1 MTKFTISTKKVKT
14 ILFVLLPNGQNINN
28 CRFKSTFKKDKETKI
43 NSRMK
48 SLITF
53 LQVECAVPITNTCG
67 SVSHIF
73 RHMWVH
79 PHFKNRFPVF
89 FFLWFLASVSKPAPD
104 KPAEKSGGFVTQR
117 RVTDVY
123 FGPTSLSALPTRT
136 TNSILVLQSF
146 DMQVSCAEC
155 SGLKL

>member
-1 MTKFTISTKKVKT
+1 MRSLSQTLVVQFLTSSDICGYIHISKT
-14 ILFVLLPNGQNINN
+14 SSQ
-28 CRFKSTFKKDKETKI
+28 C
-43 NSRMK
+43 
-48 SLITF
+48 
-53 LQVECAVPITNTCG
+53 
-67 SVSHIF
+67 
-73 RHMWVH
+73 
-79 PHFKNRFPVF
+79 